1 MKHTY
6 SFQAKGHVNI
16 RSRHKTTLM
25 TTVEH
30 ELTLRGDCI
39 IAVSADIGLAQ
50 LPDEIKKAARDSE
63 TNITFSMKTKNHS
76 FEAHGKGHPDLTY
89 TDPIDMVARRSS
101 FTCGRTLMISSD
113 KVARDIPEEMLMEL
127 RDPETVITVHLIY
140 ETP

>member
-30 ELTLRGDCI
+30 KLTLRGDCI

-50 LPDEIKKAARDSE
+50 LPDEIKEAARDSE
-63 TNITFSMKTKNHS
+63 TNITFSMKTKNFF

-89 TDPIDMVARRSS
+89 TDPIDMVTRRSN
-101 FTCGRTLMISSD
+101 FTCGRTLMIGSD
-113 KVARDIPEEMLMEL
+113 KVANDIPEEMVMEL
-127 RDPETVITVHLIY
+127 RDPETVITVQLTY

>member
-30 ELTLRGDCI
+30 DLTLRGDCI

-113 KVARDIPEEMLMEL
+113 KL
-127 RDPETVITVHLIY
+127 IT
-140 ETP
+140 TTTTK